1 MAHWI
6 EAAADALFMPWI
18 VVLLFGAGI
27 FLTIRYRFAQ
37 FRALPGGAALRA
49 RRRVDRDARAR

>member
-18 VVLLFGAGI
+18 VVLLFGAGL

-37 FRALPGGAALRA
+37 FRAFPEAVRDALGRRVG
-49 RRRVDRDARAR
+49 RRRAAR